1 MTQETTKQEA
11 AKDAAETVATEP
23 KKELDAQQAEGV
35 GGGALINV
43 SLDAGSC
50 DTSNFGDTLTNLYEG
65 AVDATSHVIE
75 RVLTA
80 TKPS

>member
-1 MTQETTKQEA
+1 MTQETTQQEA
-11 AKDAAETVATEP
+11 AKDAAQDVAKEP
-23 KKELDAQQAEGV
+23 AKELDAQQAEGV

-43 SLDAGSC
+43 SLDMGSC
-50 DTSNFGDTLTNLYEG
+50 DASNLGDTLINVYDG

>member
-11 AKDAAETVATEP
+11 AKDAAQGVATEP
-23 KKELDAQQAEGV
+23 AKELDAQQAEGV

-43 SLDAGSC
+43 SLDMGSC
-50 DTSNFGDTLTNLYEG
+50 DASGIGNTIIDVYEG
-65 AVDATSHVIE
+65 AVDATSYIIE
-75 RVLTA
+75 RVATA

>member
-11 AKDAAETVATEP
+11 AKDAAQGVATEP
-23 KKELDAQQAEGV
+23 AKELDAQQAEGV

-43 SLDAGSC
+43 SLDMGSC
-50 DTSNFGDTLTNLYEG
+50 DASAIGNTLIGAYEG
-65 AVDATSHVIE
+65 AVEATSYVIE
-75 RVLTA
+75 RVANA